1 MLHGMKICSFLTAIA
16 IFTIC
21 CTTISCSKS
30 VYIQESQADSK
41 HHSEVCPNAE
51 EATLKDLTGLDG
63 CSWVLVLA
71 NGKKLEPTNLEKFD
85 NIKLT
90 DGKRVFVEY
99 KTILNAASICMVG
112 TIVEII
118 CISEK

>member
-1 MLHGMKICSFLTAIA
+1 MKVCSFLTIA

-30 VYIQESQADSK
+30 VYMQESK
-41 HHSEVCPNAE
+41 NEEKHSELCPNAV

-63 CSWVLVLA
+63 CSWVLELD
-71 NGKKLEPTNLEKFD
+71 NGKRLEPSNLQKFD
-85 NIKLT
+85 NIKLE

-99 KTILNAASICMVG
+99 KTIHNAASICMVG
-112 TIVEII
+112 TIIEII